1 MATRKAPANHAHLT
15 RAIFGFLRELEANNN
30 RDWFLANKN
39 RYEAIVKDPFLRFIA
54 DFSTK
59 LEKIN
64 RHFVADPRPNGGSM
78 MRIYRDIRFSKDK
91 SPYKTWIAAHFY
103 HNDAP
108 EDSQSPAFYL
118 HIDRDHCFAA
128 GGMWHPDAVALK
140 KVRDAIVKTPTA
152 WQAVRRSKL
161 LPEVDPGS
169 RPPKGYKADHPFIED
184 IKRKD
189 FVASVRFK
197 PSEVCDAGFLNR
209 YAAACKSMSPLM
221 KFLTEAVGLDW

>member
-1 MATRKAPANHAHLT
+1 MATSKAASNTSYFT
-15 RAIFGFLRELEANNN
+15 RATFGFLQELEANNN
-30 RDWFLANKN
+30 RDWFLANKD
-39 RYEAIVKDPFLRFIA
+39 RYESKVKDPFLRFIA
-54 DFSTK
+54 AFSGP

-78 MRIYRDIRFSKDK
+78 MRIYRDVRFSKDK

-103 HNDAP
+103 HHDAP
-108 EDSQSPAFYL
+108 EDSQAPAFYL

-128 GGMWHPDAVALK
+128 GGMWHPDPVALK
-140 KVRDAIVKTPTA
+140 RVRDSIVSRPAA

-161 LPEVDPGS
+161 LQEGETGS
-169 RPPKGYKADHPFIED
+169 RPPKGYRPDHAFIED

-189 FVASVRFK
+189 FCASVSFK
-197 PSEVCDAGFLNR
+197 PSELVGPDFLKA
-209 YAAACKSMSPLM
+209 YAAACKSMNPLM